1 MEKKRKKTKNKKYK
15 QMQINAQKNNET
27 TFVTN
32 ESWTSETNNQNSSDY
47 MGKLMQSN
55 MLDQVAFQCC
65 D

>member
-1 MEKKRKKTKNKKYK
+1 
-15 QMQINAQKNNET
+15 MQKNAQKNNET